1 MENTNL
7 LKYEIA
13 NFRNAQKRYSDVGAC
28 DTEPSAVFAQLM
40 IQALL
45 AQPGDKIEIPC
56 TPGYPG
62 WEIFSDMPKSE
73 AAAWMLHDAALR
85 VVLKIQEMTAG
96 AQTARRVIEADIG
109 VF

>member
-1 MENTNL
+1 MLNKNRLE
-7 LKYEIA
+7 YEIA
-13 NFRNAQKRYSDVGAC
+13 NFRTAQKRYSSVGAS

-40 IQALL
+40 IKAYL
-45 AQPGDKIEIPC
+45 ADPEEKIDIPC

-62 WEIFSDMPKSE
+62 WEIFDNMPKSE

-85 VVLKIQEMTAG
+85 VVNMIQEMTRG
-96 AQTARRVIEADIG
+96 AQVARKVIESDIG